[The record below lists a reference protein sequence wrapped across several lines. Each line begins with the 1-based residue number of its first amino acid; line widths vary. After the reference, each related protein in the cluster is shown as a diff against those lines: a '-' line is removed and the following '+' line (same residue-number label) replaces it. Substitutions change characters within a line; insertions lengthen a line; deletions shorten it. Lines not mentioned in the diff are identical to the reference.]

1 MRPAHEIALFGG
13 SGGVT
18 RDCAERV
25 DLAEWIS
32 IRKPCYNVIVE
43 SREGNYMTLRG
54 YHDL

>member
-25 DLAEWIS
+25 DLAEMDIDS
-32 IRKPCYNVIVE
+32 E
-43 SREGNYMTLRG
+43 SVLQRDRG
-54 YHDL
+54 VS